1 MPHVFGML
9 HALKQLVFYPS
20 VRPGAEAG
28 PARGAI
34 MGHPSE
40 EELFLLL
47 EVKWHCQHGQSQAFE
62 SEEVGYPKYEILQY
76 INKCINLHMLAFITR
91 RVFLTG
97 EDY

>member
-47 EVKWHCQHGQSQAFE
+47 EVK
-62 SEEVGYPKYEILQY
+62 
-76 INKCINLHMLAFITR
+76 
-91 RVFLTG
+91 
-97 EDY
+97 